1 MNSCRGRRRIQ
12 SALGFILTSLM
23 ALLEPIQAGA
33 SHATLKRPS
42 PIPFVKPGPL
52 GIPITHS
59 AALKLRAGATYD
71 LTRRRADRSAKVAAV
86 SKASADQTQAEKEE
100 SQQTKILLLIKVMF
114 LCYYASLGSLLPY
127 LPVYYHSLGHGGLI
141 IGMLGAVKPLTTF
154 LVAPFWG
161 ILSDGTGNRFRI
173 LYFTFL
179 VSVVTQLLVAFRN
192 DVSYLIA
199 MVFITAF
206 FNAPV
211 KSLIDSLV
219 MDNIP
224 DKRQYGRLRLWG
236 QLGFGI
242 GSSGVGM
249 LLHKSKGV
257 VDDVIPPYFEY
268 PLVRQMYAFWQN
280 LVGYRLLFLAYA
292 SLSIPTWLCLRSFE
306 RRENEKQQTKKVVVV
321 KKVKKGKVIVETK
334 PQGAHIKRG
343 LQLLIQN
350 GDALLFFFLV
360 FIVGVSSGIIENFA
374 YVRMREVGGTG
385 KEMGLSRLVSSCAG
399 APMFWFSGPLTEALG
414 VDRVL
419 AFSLLSYVVR
429 FFIYAFMRNPYEGL
443 PAEALRG
450 VTFAAFWSTGTI
462 YAHRISPPGMGATM
476 VSVD

>member
-1 MNSCRGRRRIQ
+1 MRSMNSCRGRRRIQ
-12 SALGFILTSLM
+12 SALGFILTSLI

-292 SLSIPTWLCLRSFE
+292 SLSIPTWLCLSLSKRNHKGLILKGVYSYLSKMVMHCYFSFWS
-306 RRENEKQQTKKVVVV
+306 
-321 KKVKKGKVIVETK
+321 
-334 PQGAHIKRG
+334 
-343 LQLLIQN
+343 LL
-350 GDALLFFFLV
+350 LV
-360 FIVGVSSGIIENFA
+360 FPVE
-374 YVRMREVGGTG
+374 
-385 KEMGLSRLVSSCAG
+385 LSKTL
-399 APMFWFSGPLTEALG
+399 PMSEWEKLAELARKWDW
-414 VDRVL
+414 VD
-419 AFSLLSYVVR
+419 S
-429 FFIYAFMRNPYEGL
+429 
-443 PAEALRG
+443 
-450 VTFAAFWSTGTI
+450 
-462 YAHRISPPGMGATM
+462 
-476 VSVD
+476 